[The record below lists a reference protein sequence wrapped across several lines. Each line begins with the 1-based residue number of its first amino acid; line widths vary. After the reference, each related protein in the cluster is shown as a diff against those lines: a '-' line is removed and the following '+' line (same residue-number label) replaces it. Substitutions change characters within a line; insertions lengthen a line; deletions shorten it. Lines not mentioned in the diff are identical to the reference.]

1 MAPGGECAAIGAGTA
16 ACNRFWCRLVE
27 QGPPSRR
34 ARARGFARWGW
45 RVCAGSSPT
54 IHAVSLVRL
63 TARSVFSVPCYSG
76 QGATQGRDGGART
89 MIRHQIAKRL
99 RHGWEIQCASG
110 EDTGYLSPTSDAM
123 FPLSKLFGHRT
134 RASRAG
140 SSTASANGDIHVV
153 FVYVNRTST
162 KSLTQ
167 PCGECGCNAVAIR
180 AAERRASVS
189 APQGSVSGSQTTVL

>member
-1 MAPGGECAAIGAGTA
+1 MKTDVRRALAADVACPETRYVLNANRRLQGPIGGELPRLIDATPGGECAAIGAGTA

-99 RHGWEIQCASG
+99 RHGWEIQCAS
-110 EDTGYLSPTSDAM
+110 
-123 FPLSKLFGHRT
+123 
-134 RASRAG
+134 
-140 SSTASANGDIHVV
+140 
-153 FVYVNRTST
+153 
-162 KSLTQ
+162 
-167 PCGECGCNAVAIR
+167 
-180 AAERRASVS
+180 EREIS
-189 APQGSVSGSQTTVL
+189 